1 MIDVVENV
9 FEFAADSRILVLTSS
24 SKVSNLAFETVTE
37 KA

>member
-9 FEFAADSRILVLTSS
+9 FELVADSRILTLASS
-24 SKVSNLAFETVTE
+24 SKVSSLEFETVTE